1 MKRSDW
7 NKSYRIYI
15 YMASR
20 SSDAVASDKYWIIQ
34 NVFIVEMFRKVDVY
48 AMTTGAYLSLTGML
62 LNFTSN
68 ETEIELG

>member
-1 MKRSDW
+1 
-7 NKSYRIYI
+7 
-15 YMASR
+15 
-20 SSDAVASDKYWIIQ
+20 
-34 NVFIVEMFRKVDVY
+34 MFRKVDVY